1 VLGEFDLSDGSALR
15 VGTVE
20 WLTPKGRRIWHEG
33 IAPDVSI
40 VMPSGVQPLSPDDV
54 GRLTGAGIATI
65 KDTQLA
71 KALELVSAER
81 VASRG

>member
-1 VLGEFDLSDGSALR
+1 
-15 VGTVE
+15 
-20 WLTPKGRRIWHEG
+20 
-33 IAPDVSI
+33 
-40 VMPSGVQPLSPDDV
+40 MPSGVQPLSPDDV
-54 GRLTGAGIATI
+54 GRLTGAGVSTI